1 MNTKNLGTIYF
12 LGNFHSQVP
21 EKRKIGSFNTC
32 FTYTFIVKDILRK
45 LLLKRIIIIIIK
57 HCINHV
63 KIAKLFIGFK
73 SWAIFTLS
81 FILWIYTYRLRT
93 RISFSNESS
102 LPLSAFL
109 SMTLIAYRL
118 PDSLFSA
125 NRTWEKAPLY
135 SLMVMVMH
143 SIQPATK
150 VEVFHACRT
159 YRE

>member
-45 LLLKRIIIIIIK
+45 LLLKRKIIIIIK

-63 KIAKLFIGFK
+63 RIAKLFIK
-73 SWAIFTLS
+73 TRAIFTLS
-81 FILWIYTYRLRT
+81 FILPRFTYRLRT

-125 NRTWEKAPLY
+125 NRT
-135 SLMVMVMH
+135 
-143 SIQPATK
+143 
-150 VEVFHACRT
+150 
-159 YRE
+159 